1 METSKDYFD
10 DTLTILF
17 EPGEVPTVP
26 NGYEVIERTE
36 PSYFRGF
43 LNPGCIV
50 CRLSPN
56 EADQTGRPHFE
67 ECYTDDDPSTPGP
80 YCLSPGCFK
89 PMSSLTTA
97 APVFFGWLYRKLFNA
112 GRAYRGYWH
121 WELADLLRRL
131 SV

>member
-26 NGYEVIERTE
+26 DGYEVIERTE

-43 LNPGCIV
+43 LNPSCVV

-56 EADQTGRPHFE
+56 EADQAGHPHCDGCE
-67 ECYTDDDPSTPGP
+67 WNTTCPGP
-80 YCLSPGCFK
+80 GEHQFCPPSGLS
-89 PMSSLTTA
+89 
-97 APVFFGWLYRKLFNA
+97 
-112 GRAYRGYWH
+112 
-121 WELADLLRRL
+121 
-131 SV
+131 